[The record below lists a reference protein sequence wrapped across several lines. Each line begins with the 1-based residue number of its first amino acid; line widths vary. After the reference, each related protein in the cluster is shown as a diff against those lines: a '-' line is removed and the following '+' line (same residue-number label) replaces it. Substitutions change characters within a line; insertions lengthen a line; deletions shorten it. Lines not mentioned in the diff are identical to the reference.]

1 MDRWLIYQ
9 MTQVDHR
16 DAAGSPKLCYLCIS
30 GKKFDEVYFAT
41 LQELQVGLPLEQK
54 NLTKRH
60 EAGHST
66 QGSHGKGPG
75 HCNQNLGSS

>member
-1 MDRWLIYQ
+1 MDRWLIYHRWIIE
-9 MTQVDHR
+9 TQLGHQNFVTS
-16 DAAGSPKLCYLCIS
+16 ASPA
-30 GKKFDEVYFAT
+30 KKFDEVYFAT

-54 NLTKRH
+54 NLTKRN